1 LSHLQLLYDGIELL
15 GFLTLLPLPLL
26 APRELLKGPLYY
38 AGTITLA
45 TSVFWR
51 TSPIGIAAIC
61 NLCAGDGTCLASYWN
76 FICLIKIC
84 NEPLG
89 AVIAH
94 GREVRP
100 WRRGITSFLFFS
112 FLYLEILTQ
121 VVTL

>member
-1 LSHLQLLYDGIELL
+1 LSHLQLLYDGIELF

-61 NLCAGDGTCLASYWN
+61 NLCAGDGMYLASYWK
-76 FICLIKIC
+76 FHFSWIKVC
-84 NEPLG
+84 NEPLR
-89 AVIAH
+89 AVIK
-94 GREVRP
+94 EY
-100 WRRGITSFLFFS
+100 LFSPPEF
-112 FLYLEILTQ
+112 FTFK